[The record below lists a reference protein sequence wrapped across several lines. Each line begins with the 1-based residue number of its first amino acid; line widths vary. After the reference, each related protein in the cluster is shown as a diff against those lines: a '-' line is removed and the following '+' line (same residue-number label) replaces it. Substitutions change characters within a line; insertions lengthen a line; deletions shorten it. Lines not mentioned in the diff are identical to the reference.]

1 MIKYIVSAVII
12 TLFLL
17 ADIYIF
23 AVCGEVIG
31 FAMVVLYILDICR
44 NDFVLNYPRPKIH
57 RRI

>member
-1 MIKYIVSAVII
+1 MTKYIISAIII

-31 FAMVVLYILDICR
+31 FAMVALEAVAMARLKYELR
-44 NDFVLNYPRPKIH
+44 EFNKEG
-57 RRI
+57 